1 MSNRNLL
8 IVFITCLT
16 LFFAGKF
23 FRSNRSASFDPVVVA
38 VDTSQIDRIKFIAG
52 GPSKA
57 EFELVR
63 VDTTWE
69 AIQGNIKV
77 KLEPSAR
84 KTVLASLSG
93 LNANRVVTK
102 EASKYPEFEIDDA
115 QASKVIVWQGKKQVA
130 ELAIGGF
137 RFNQQAQTA
146 STFVRKGDKPEVYL
160 IDGFA
165 GLALKARFDQF
176 RDKKLVKTIAAD
188 LTSLEWV
195 NATGYKQKIQKEE
208 GVWYYAGMEAVDS
221 ASFTTYLGGLV
232 NAQGTTFS
240 ELTSTQGLTLAEK
253 LTLYGNNMN
262 EPTTISAFIS
272 PDTIAP
278 FLIHSTANPDA
289 LFNSDST
296 GLYKK
301 IFSDLRQFWPDGQ

>member
-16 LFFAGKF
+16 IFFAGKLL
-23 FRSNRSASFDPVVVA
+23 RNNRSASFDPVVVA
-38 VDTSQIDRIKFIAG
+38 VDTAQIDRIKFIGG
-52 GPSKA
+52 GPAHA

-63 VDTTWE
+63 VDTSWE
-69 AIQGNIKV
+69 AIQGSIKV

-84 KTVLASLSG
+84 KAVLASLAG

-102 EASKYPEFEIDDA
+102 DVSKYPEFEIDDP

-130 ELAIGGF
+130 DLTIGGF

-165 GLALKARFDQF
+165 GLALKARFEQF
-176 RDKKLVKTIAAD
+176 RDKKLVKSDAAD
-188 LTSLEWV
+188 LTSLEWA
-195 NATGYKQKIQKEE
+195 NATGYKQKIQKED
-208 GVWYYAGMEAVDS
+208 GAWYYAGMEAVDS
-221 ASFTTYLGGLV
+221 SSFMTYLGILV

-240 ELTSTQGLTLAEK
+240 DRTSTQGLTLAEK
-253 LTLYGNNMN
+253 LTLYGNNMT
-262 EPTTISAFIS
+262 EPTIISVFHNT
-272 PDTIAP
+272 DTIAP
-278 FLIHSTANPDA
+278 FLIHSTDNPEA
-289 LFNSDST
+289 IFNSDST